1 MKQTM
6 ELFISTTEVKEK
18 EVKTAFTAS
27 IQNLTGY
34 VLPET
39 DIRVEFVCDT
49 EDYIRVNVA
58 VQGTR
63 DAFSLVNYLTNKRDY
78 FLQMLSEDIS
88 EELFKYLLFN
98 NRISYMAFYLK
109 LYRKVKVNIIEE
121 VFGREYQHDFV
132 INK

>member
-1 MKQTM
+1 MDI
-6 ELFISTTEVKEK
+6 FISTTEDKEK
-18 EVKTAFTAS
+18 EVKTAFATS
-27 IQNLTGY
+27 IQNLSGY

-49 EDYIRVNVA
+49 EDFIKVNIA
-58 VQGTR
+58 VPGTR
-63 DAFSLVNYLTNKRDY
+63 EAFSLVNYLTNNRSY

-109 LYRKVKVNIIEE
+109 LYKKVKLNIIEE
-121 VFGREYQHDFV
+121 VFGRQYQHEFV

>member
-1 MKQTM
+1 M
-6 ELFISTTEVKEK
+6 ELFISTTEDKEK
-18 EVKTAFTAS
+18 EVKTALTCS

-49 EDYIRVNVA
+49 EDHINVNIA
-58 VQGTR
+58 VPGTR

-109 LYRKVKVNIIEE
+109 LYKKVKLTIIEE
-121 VFGREYQHDFV
+121 VFGRKYQHEFV